1 MNTSPVRDA
10 VVRRHQ
16 VNVVGE
22 GSQTLVLA
30 HGFGCDQTV
39 WRFMVPLLQSRY
51 RLVLFDFVG
60 SGGSDLSA
68 YDPQRHANLEG
79 YAQDLAQIC
88 TALGLEAPVFV
99 GHSASSM
106 IGALASVGDPG
117 LFSRLVMIGPSPCYI
132 NQPPAYVGGF
142 EHTDIVGLLDMMDHN
157 YIGWAEAMAPVIM
170 KNDDRPD
177 LGQELAQ
184 NFCRMDAD
192 IARRW
197 ARAIFLADHRER
209 LPRVSVPTLILQCA
223 DDALAPVSVGR
234 YMQACMPGSTLREM
248 RATGHCPHMS
258 EPEETVALLDDYL
271 TGARP

>member
-1 MNTSPVRDA
+1 MSSSPAQDA
-10 VVRRHQ
+10 VVRRHR
-16 VNVVGE
+16 VTVSGE
-22 GSQTLVLA
+22 GPQTLVLA

-51 RLVLFDFVG
+51 RLVLFDFIG

-68 YDPQRHANLEG
+68 YDPERHASLEG
-79 YAQDLAQIC
+79 YAKDLAQIC
-88 TALGLEAPVFV
+88 AALRLEAPVFV

-106 IGALASVGDPG
+106 IGLLASVVDPG
-117 LFSRLVMIGPSPCYI
+117 LFARLVMIGPSPCYI
-132 NQPPAYVGGF
+132 NQPPDYVGGF
-142 EHTDIVGLLDMMDHN
+142 EHSDIVGLLDMMDHN

-170 KNDDRPD
+170 KNGDRPD
-177 LGQELAQ
+177 LGHELAH

-197 ARAIFLADHRER
+197 ARAIFLADHRES
-209 LPRVSVPTLILQCA
+209 LLSISVPTLILQCA

-234 YMQACMPGSTLREM
+234 YMQARMPGSRLREM

-271 TGARP
+271 ASVQP